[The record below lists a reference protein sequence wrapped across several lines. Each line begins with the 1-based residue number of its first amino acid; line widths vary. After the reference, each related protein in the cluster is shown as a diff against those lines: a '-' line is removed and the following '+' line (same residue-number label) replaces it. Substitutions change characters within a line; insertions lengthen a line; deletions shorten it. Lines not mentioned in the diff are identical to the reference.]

1 MITSSHNPKI
11 KLIRALAGRPKE
23 RRENGAFLAEGVRL
37 VEEAFSAG
45 WNFRFVLY
53 TDGLGPRGQD
63 LVKSL
68 TTKGRRC
75 GTRGGE
81 PVSVNDR
88 NRDLRRE
95 SWLCSRSTRP
105 GPFCRPPSWTLCS
118 SPTRSATPVIWARC
132 CARQRRRV
140 CRRSSSRRRR
150 QTPSRPRSCVPGWAP
165 TSGCR
170 SFR

>member
-45 WNFRFVLY
+45 WDFRFVLY

-68 TTKGRRC
+68 TAKGVDVEPVVENLFQSMTETENLAGNYC
-75 GTRGGE
+75 GARARPARAPFSPRQTGFCAHPRPDPRPRQPGHAAAHCRGGRCAGGLHPAGDDRSLCAQGGAGRDGCPLPAAD
-81 PVSVNDR
+81 PVR
-88 NRDLRRE
+88 
-95 SWLCSRSTRP
+95 
-105 GPFCRPPSWTLCS
+105 
-118 SPTRSATPVIWARC
+118 
-132 CARQRRRV
+132 
-140 CRRSSSRRRR
+140 
-150 QTPSRPRSCVPGWAP
+150 
-165 TSGCR
+165 
-170 SFR
+170 